1 MKKLRV
7 KWGVFV
13 TTMFVFL
20 LHACKKDDNRSE
32 QLFYQPSNFPAPKY
46 SFASNPVTKEGFEL
60 GRALFYEPK
69 LSRDN
74 TISCGSCHQQFAA
87 FVHAGH
93 TVSHGI
99 DDLLGTRNSQP
110 IMNLAWNEHFF
121 WDGGVHNLDLFTPS
135 PIENPVEMDE
145 KFVNV
150 LNKIRNDSRYPPMFK
165 AAFGTE
171 EVNSVRFMQA
181 MSQFMVCLISAD
193 SKYDKYIRNEGASLT
208 ADELT
213 GMQLFKTHCS
223 SCHKTDLFTDDSFH
237 NNGLYYSYN
246 DSGRYRITLRTED
259 IAKFKT
265 PSLRNIE
272 KTAPYMHDGSLKTLE
287 AVLKHYVNGVK
298 PYPTVD
304 SLLINENG
312 YGIPLN
318 DNEQKQIIAFLKTL
332 TDQNFLTNKR
342 FAEF

>member
-1 MKKLRV
+1 MNTVNTRLTYLMLALML
-7 KWGVFV
+7 V
-13 TTMFVFL
+13 TI
-20 LHACKKDDNRSE
+20 HSCKKEGSNNE
-32 QLFYQPSNFPAPKY
+32 VGFYQPSNFPPPKY
-46 SFASNPVTKEGFEL
+46 SFATNPVTKEGFEL
-60 GRALFYEPK
+60 GRALFYETK

-99 DDLLGTRNSQP
+99 DDLLGTRNSPP

-171 EVNSVRFMQA
+171 EVSSVRFMQA
-181 MSQFMVCLISAD
+181 MSQFMVCLISSD
-193 SKYDKYIRNEGASLT
+193 SKYDKYVRNEGATLT
-208 ADELT
+208 SEEIS
-213 GMQLFKTHCS
+213 GMQLFKTYCS
-223 SCHKTDLFTDDSFH
+223 SCHKMDLFTDDSFH

-246 DSGRYRITLRTED
+246 DSGRYRITLRPED

-287 AVLKHYVNGVK
+287 AVLKHYATGVK
-298 PYPTVD
+298 PYPTLD
-304 SLLINENG
+304 PLLINENG
-312 YGIPLN
+312 TGIPLSI
-318 DNEQKQIIAFLKTL
+318 DEQKQIIAFLKTL
-332 TDQNFLTNKR
+332 TDQKFLTDKR